1 MPFSAGA
8 HPLLGSQIVI
18 LSFDSP
24 RLPGLLWQET
34 ASSQAIIDRRATL
47 RECAAS
53 FDAAMDQALNREDSL
68 ALIRHIRTETA

>member
-8 HPLLGSQIVI
+8 HHLIGSPLAI

-24 RLPGLLWQET
+24 RLPDLLWQET
-34 ASSQAIIDRRATL
+34 ISSHAIIDRRSTL

-53 FDAAMDQALNREDSL
+53 FDAAMDQALTREDSL
-68 ALIRHIRTETA
+68 ALIHHTRKETP